1 MNTLLQMSS
10 SLVERIAQPPKSL
23 RAYQSLEYDP
33 TTTVISIV
41 TESLAAHRMLDL
53 KHEAESKA
61 KKECQKR
68 LAEDYRSHPYRIVT
82 PNLCTIMAAFCTEC
96 RMN

>member
-61 KKECQKR
+61 KKNAKKGLQKITDR
-68 LAEDYRSHPYRIVT
+68 TRIE
-82 PNLCTIMAAFCTEC
+82 LLRRISAQ
-96 RMN
+96 